1 MPAPKRTHQSDSGS
15 LFKQH
20 RSGPAAA
27 PCSGA
32 LQRHQ
37 DARPK
42 VHTALTAALSS
53 SGTLQPAAL
62 ACPLQS
68 GTHHW
73 QQHFQ
78 AVAPCSQRHKH
89 ARPKMHTP
97 VYSSTLKQHPHPAAA
112 PACPLQSAHTH
123 NSDGSTLKQ
132 HPAAAPACPKRRHA
146 TPPILEV
153 RTPIASLSGDK
164 ASKAAKA
171 SPIGRAATP
180 KFKPRSPWSRR
191 KQVDPELFL
200 HLEA

>member
-1 MPAPKRTHQSDSGS
+1 MPAPKRTHHSDSGS

-123 NSDGSTLKQ
+123 TTLTAAPSSSTLQRHQ
-132 HPAAAPACPKRRHA
+132 HAQNADMQLLLYLK
-146 TPPILEV
+146 
-153 RTPIASLSGDK
+153 
-164 ASKAAKA
+164 
-171 SPIGRAATP
+171 
-180 KFKPRSPWSRR
+180 
-191 KQVDPELFL
+191 
-200 HLEA
+200 